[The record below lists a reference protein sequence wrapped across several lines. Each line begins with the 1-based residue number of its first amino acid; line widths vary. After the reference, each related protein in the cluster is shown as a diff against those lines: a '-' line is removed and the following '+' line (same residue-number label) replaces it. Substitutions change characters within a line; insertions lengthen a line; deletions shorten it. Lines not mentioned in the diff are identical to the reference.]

1 MSTIP
6 TQTIKIIEDS
16 LLNYNPDNN
25 SYTEIGIDVN
35 DLSKLLVRTEY
46 LDPKTSKETLTFEE
60 IFYDDIRTFRN
71 MDSITAARGPIT
83 AARGPITAARGPITA
98 ARGPITAAR
107 GPITAARGPIGL
119 QTAAEQ
125 YPQLADQ
132 ILQTAAEQYPQ
143 LADQILQTAAESDPA
158 TCGKIDAPIW
168 HDSITAARGPIGIK
182 KELMEWYR
190 GNYVHHVALFDNIS
204 NGGVY
209 LSKFDLKPRYLKSG
223 DTSKFMIGFSS
234 NTDHISIS
242 DLTDLITYM
251 GQLKE
256 SNRIDETVTIRRYII
271 GIDDYI
277 ESFPRLKQMSIETEH
292 MQKHLKDINV
302 LSTKLND
309 MCNKCKS
316 DIVLWELDV

>member
-46 LDPKTSKETLTFEE
+46 LDPKTSEETLTFEE

-71 MDSITAARGPIT
+71 MDSITAARGPIGLHT
-83 AARGPITAARGPITA
+83 AARGPIGLH
-98 ARGPITAAR
+98 
-107 GPITAARGPIGL
+107 TAARGPIGL

-132 ILQTAAEQYPQ
+132 ILQDAAEQYPT
-143 LADQILQTAAESDPA
+143 L
-158 TCGKIDAPIW
+158 CGKIDMPIR
-168 HDSITAARGPIGIK
+168 HDSIK
-182 KELMEWYR
+182 EELMEWYR

-204 NGGVY
+204 NGGIY

-242 DLTDLITYM
+242 DLNDLIAYM

-277 ESFPRLKQMSIETEH
+277 ESFPRLKQMSIETEQ
-292 MQKHLKDINV
+292 MQKNLKDMNV
-302 LSTKLND
+302 LHDAIRELSKTSNSNSEIQVLRTKLND

-316 DIVLWELDV
+316 DIVLWELKL

>member
-6 TQTIKIIEDS
+6 TQTIKIIEYS

-35 DLSKLLVRTEY
+35 DLSKLLVRTEH
-46 LDPKTSKETLTFEE
+46 LDPKTSEETLTFEE

-71 MDSITAARGPIT
+71 MDSITAARGPIGLQT
-83 AARGPITAARGPITA
+83 AARGPIGL
-98 ARGPITAAR
+98 
-107 GPITAARGPIGL
+107 ITAARGPIGL
-119 QTAAEQ
+119 HTAARGPIGLHTAAEQ

-132 ILQTAAEQYPQ
+132 ILQDAAEQYPT
-143 LADQILQTAAESDPA
+143 L
-158 TCGKIDAPIW
+158 CGKIDVPIR
-168 HDSITAARGPIGIK
+168 HDSIK

-204 NGGVY
+204 NGGIY

-242 DLTDLITYM
+242 DLTDLIVYM

-277 ESFPRLKQMSIETEH
+277 ESFPRLKQMSIETEQ
-292 MQKHLKDINV
+292 MQKNLKDINV

-316 DIVLWELDV
+316 DIVLWELKL

>member
-35 DLSKLLVRTEY
+35 DLSKLLVRTEH
-46 LDPKTSKETLTFEE
+46 LDPKTSEETLTFEE

-71 MDSITAARGPIT
+71 MDSITAARGPI
-83 AARGPITAARGPITA
+83 
-98 ARGPITAAR
+98 
-107 GPITAARGPIGL
+107 GL
-119 QTAAEQ
+119 HTAAEQ

-132 ILQTAAEQYPQ
+132 ILQDAAEQYPT
-143 LADQILQTAAESDPA
+143 L
-158 TCGKIDAPIW
+158 CGKIDVPIR
-168 HDSITAARGPIGIK
+168 HDSIK

-204 NGGVY
+204 NGGIY

-242 DLTDLITYM
+242 DLTDLIVYM

-277 ESFPRLKQMSIETEH
+277 ESFPRLKQMSIETEQ
-292 MQKHLKDINV
+292 MQKNLKDINV

-316 DIVLWELDV
+316 DIVLWELKL

>member
-46 LDPKTSKETLTFEE
+46 LDPKTSEETLTFEE

-71 MDSITAARGPIT
+71 MDSITAARGPI
-83 AARGPITAARGPITA
+83 GLH
-98 ARGPITAAR
+98 
-107 GPITAARGPIGL
+107 TAARGPIGL

-125 YPQLADQ
+125 YSQLADQ
-132 ILQTAAEQYPQ
+132 ILQDAAEQYPT
-143 LADQILQTAAESDPA
+143 L
-158 TCGKIDAPIW
+158 CGKIDMPIR
-168 HDSITAARGPIGIK
+168 HDSIK
-182 KELMEWYR
+182 EELMEWYR
-190 GNYVHHVALFDNIS
+190 GNYVHNVALFDNIS
-204 NGGVY
+204 NGGIY

-242 DLTDLITYM
+242 DLNDLIAYM

-277 ESFPRLKQMSIETEH
+277 ESFPRLKQMSIETEQ
-292 MQKHLKDINV
+292 MQKNLKDMNVLHDAIRELSKTSNSNSEIQV

-316 DIVLWELDV
+316 DIVLWELKL

>member
-71 MDSITAARGPIT
+71 MDSITAARGPI
-83 AARGPITAARGPITA
+83 GF
-98 ARGPITAAR
+98 
-107 GPITAARGPIGL
+107 ITAARGPIGL
-119 QTAAEQ
+119 QTAARGPIGLHTAARGPIGLHTAAEQ

-132 ILQTAAEQYPQ
+132 ILQDAAEQYPT
-143 LADQILQTAAESDPA
+143 L
-158 TCGKIDAPIW
+158 CGKIDTPIW
-168 HDSITAARGPIGIK
+168 HDSITAARGPIGLK

-204 NGGVY
+204 NGGIY

-242 DLTDLITYM
+242 DLNDLVTYM

-292 MQKHLKDINV
+292 MHKHLKDMNV
-302 LSTKLND
+302 LHDAIRELSKTSNSNSEIQVLCTKLND

>member
-71 MDSITAARGPIT
+71 MDSITAARGPI
-83 AARGPITAARGPITA
+83 GL
-98 ARGPITAAR
+98 
-107 GPITAARGPIGL
+107 ITAARGPIGL

-132 ILQTAAEQYPQ
+132 ILQDAAEQYPT
-143 LADQILQTAAESDPA
+143 L
-158 TCGKIDAPIW
+158 CGKIDTPIW
-168 HDSITAARGPIGIK
+168 HDSITAARGPIGLK

-204 NGGVY
+204 NGGIY

-242 DLTDLITYM
+242 DLNDLVTYM

-292 MQKHLKDINV
+292 MHKHLKDMNVLHDAIRELIKTSNSNSEIQV

>member
-46 LDPKTSKETLTFEE
+46 LDPKTSEETLTFEE

-71 MDSITAARGPIT
+71 MDSITAVRGPI
-83 AARGPITAARGPITA
+83 GLH
-98 ARGPITAAR
+98 
-107 GPITAARGPIGL
+107 TAARGPIGL

-132 ILQTAAEQYPQ
+132 MLQTDAEQYPT
-143 LADQILQTAAESDPA
+143 L
-158 TCGKIDAPIW
+158 CGKIDVPIR
-168 HDSITAARGPIGIK
+168 HDSIK
-182 KELMEWYR
+182 EELMEWYR

-204 NGGVY
+204 NGGIY

-251 GQLKE
+251 GHLKE

-277 ESFPRLKQMSIETEH
+277 ESFPRLKQMSIETEQMH
-292 MQKHLKDINV
+292 QHLKDMNV
-302 LSTKLND
+302 LHDAIRELSKTSNSNSEIQVLRTKLND

-316 DIVLWELDV
+316 DIVLWELDVSHC